1 MTDFKFDLQ
10 EKSISKIF
18 DFLDESKKILIL
30 STRPKTYQ
38 DKLKNKI
45 SSLEIPE
52 INFDTIG
59 SIPIYLSNKNNL
71 DLITKKQNYDII
83 VLDQILDFFY
93 DSELFLN
100 TISKFLL
107 PNGIIIGS
115 VYNFSNIINWESM
128 YSARAIEIRCL

>member
-45 SSLEIPE
+45 Y
-52 INFDTIG
+52 NR
-59 SIPIYLSNKNNL
+59 NKKL
-71 DLITKKQNYDII
+71 
-83 VLDQILDFFY
+83 
-93 DSELFLN
+93 
-100 TISKFLL
+100 ISKK
-107 PNGIIIGS
+107 I
-115 VYNFSNIINWESM
+115 
-128 YSARAIEIRCL
+128 